1 MCLLLVLGFNFKFS
15 KCVCVC
21 DVNVERFVCIYYGY
35 NVSMQCALKWNDILS
50 NLMYEAT
57 V

>member
-50 NLMYEAT
+50 NLMYETT

>member
-1 MCLLLVLGFNFKFS
+1 MCLLLVLGFSFKFS
-15 KCVCVC
+15 KCVC
-21 DVNVERFVCIYYGY
+21 DVNVERFICVYYGY